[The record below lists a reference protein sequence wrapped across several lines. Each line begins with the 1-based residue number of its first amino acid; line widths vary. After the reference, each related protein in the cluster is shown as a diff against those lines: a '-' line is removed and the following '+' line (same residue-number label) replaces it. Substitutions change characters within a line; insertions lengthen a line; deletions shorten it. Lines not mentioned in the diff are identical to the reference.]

1 MFRKVLNIEGQQMQ
15 EINSTGKGKL
25 VDIYLIG

>member
-1 MFRKVLNIEGQQMQ
+1 MFRKVLGTEEQQKLQINI
-15 EINSTGKGKL
+15 TGKGKL

>member
-1 MFRKVLNIEGQQMQ
+1 MFRKVLGTDEQQML
-15 EINSTGKGKL
+15 EITDKGKL